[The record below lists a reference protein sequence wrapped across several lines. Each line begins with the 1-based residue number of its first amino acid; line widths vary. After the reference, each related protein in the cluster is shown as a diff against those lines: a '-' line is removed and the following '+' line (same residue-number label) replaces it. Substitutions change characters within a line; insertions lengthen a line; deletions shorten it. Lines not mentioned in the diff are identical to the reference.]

1 MVVGSSC
8 LQRADGA
15 AILSAVSTI
24 AQNARVSSGVDEGWK
39 ILNVLHRFV
48 QFHVCLA
55 FCKVTA
61 LCATTSVP
69 SACSDIGDRL
79 DRLCLVSV
87 LARRLLINIINHQ
100 L

>member
-39 ILNVLHRFV
+39 VLNVLHRLV
-48 QFHVCLA
+48 QFLVCLT
-55 FCKVTA
+55 FYKVTA
-61 LCATTSVP
+61 LYVP
-69 SACSDIGDRL
+69 SACSDIGSRL
-79 DRLCLVSV
+79 DRLCLVSALV
-87 LARRLLINIINHQ
+87 R
-100 L
+100 